1 MTNPPLW
8 AHALVL
14 AGFIALAL
22 IALAAAEIL
31 TRLIQYLRT
40 RRKDTP

>member
-14 AGFIALAL
+14 ASFIALAILAL
-22 IALAAAEIL
+22 IAAEIL
-31 TRLIQYLRT
+31 TRLIHHLRT
-40 RRKDTP
+40 RRKDHP

>member
-14 AGFIALAL
+14 AGFIALAVVGL
-22 IALAAAEIL
+22 TAAEIL
-31 TRLIQYLRT
+31 TRLIQHLRT
-40 RRKDTP
+40 RRKDPQ